1 MPKVCAVT
9 GKKKIYGNKVSHA
22 NNRTKRV
29 FDINLKNVALESE
42 GLGRIVRFRATTNGI
57 RTIEKF
63 GGLDSFLMNAKK
75 RNLTPEFL
83 KLRNAMLKRM
93 ASSSKE

>member
-9 GKKKIYGNKVSHA
+9 GKKKMYGNKVSHA
-22 NNRTKRV
+22 NNKTKRV
-29 FDINLKNVALESE
+29 FDINLKNVALKSE
-42 GLGRIVRFRATTNGI
+42 GLGRIVKFRATTNGI

-63 GGLDSFLMNAKK
+63 GGLDNFLMNAKT

-83 KLRNAMLKRM
+83 KLRDTMLKRM
-93 ASSSKE
+93 ASISKE